1 MTKKITENHNALKL
15 ADRLG
20 IDYDE
25 NELLVAE
32 FGEAEKNPVL
42 AKYTQLKKSER
53 MPDDADDF

>member
-1 MTKKITENHNALKL
+1 
-15 ADRLG
+15 
-20 IDYDE
+20 
-25 NELLVAE
+25 LVAE